1 MINRFCFMET
11 YYTYVCIH
19 LTYFTSFST
28 GHCVPRYVPNR
39 LTRGKTGL
47 LHARAHFVRF
57 EYIISN
63 IHEYLIYTHVPG
75 SSQDGIW
82 HSTGNYLIIDSAE
95 IHTKLFKSIPNL
107 YSQVPRSRRNLRRNL
122 WSYLSHAD
130 PPYLMMS
137 SSEHPSH

>member
-63 IHEYLIYTHVPG
+63 IHEYLIYTCTRKFPG
-75 SSQDGIW
+75 RYMAQ
-82 HSTGNYLIIDSAE
+82 YR
-95 IHTKLFKSIPNL
+95 KLLDNRLCRNPYQTVKSIPNL

>member
-1 MINRFCFMET
+1 MET

-95 IHTKLFKSIPNL
+95 IHTKLLNPYQTCILKSRDLAETFAETYGHISAMPTL
-107 YSQVPRSRRNLRRNL
+107 LI
-122 WSYLSHAD
+122 
-130 PPYLMMS
+130 
-137 SSEHPSH
+137 